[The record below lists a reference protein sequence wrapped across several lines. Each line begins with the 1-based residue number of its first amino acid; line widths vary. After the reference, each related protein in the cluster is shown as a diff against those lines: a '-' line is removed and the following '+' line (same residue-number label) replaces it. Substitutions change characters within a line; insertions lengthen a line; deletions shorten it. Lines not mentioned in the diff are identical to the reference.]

1 MPPTRLPNVPAGQA
15 LRYDNQ
21 SGGRHPAVPGENTM
35 LRSIATVFTLA
46 AALPVLGDSLNHTT
60 GTQGLLLIDK
70 LGGHVRFFDPTTL
83 AERSSLELPKNPHDF
98 ALSPDHRFA
107 YVPIYGPGIYNRN
120 PEPGHEIYVLDLVER
135 KVANVIDLS
144 PYRSPHG
151 VQIDRRGMLYVTA
164 ELDRKILVIDSRTG
178 RMVDTIDH
186 EGSGHWLAVLPDGS
200 KAYVAN
206 KDDKLFVTVLDLE
219 THKQVGS
226 VPMPRGTQGITASP
240 DGKRVIALDL
250 ARPEMTVI
258 DTATDAVL
266 DRIALA
272 NTADPAYKAY
282 YSPDG
287 KWLLTM
293 AGSSISI
300 FDAANLRAPQRTLT
314 VGASPMGIAFS
325 ADGKTALVAN
335 HGDGTVSALD
345 IATATVT
352 KNFKAGTGIETLTY
366 Y

>member
-1 MPPTRLPNVPAGQA
+1 MF
-15 LRYDNQ
+15 
-21 SGGRHPAVPGENTM
+21 
-35 LRSIATVFTLA
+35 RSIATLCALA
-46 AALPVLGDSLNHTT
+46 ATLPAIADSLNHTT
-60 GTQGLLLIDK
+60 GTQGVLLIDK
-70 LGGHVRFFDPTTL
+70 LGGHVRFFDPATL

-98 ALSPDHRFA
+98 ALSADHRFA

-120 PEPGHEIYVLDLVER
+120 PEPGHELYVLDLAER
-135 KVANVIDLS
+135 KVAKVIDLA

-151 VQIDRRGMLYVTA
+151 VQIDARGLLYVTA
-164 ELDRKILVIDSRTG
+164 ELDRKILVVDPAAG
-178 RMVDTIDH
+178 RIVATIDH

-206 KDDKLFVTVLDLE
+206 KDDKPFVTVLDLA
-219 THKQVGS
+219 TRKQITT

-240 DGKRVIALDL
+240 DGKRVIAMDI
-250 ARPEMTVI
+250 ARPEITVI
-258 DTATDAVL
+258 DTANDAVL

-272 NTADPAYKAY
+272 NTTEPAYKAY

-287 KWLLTM
+287 KWLMTM
-293 AGSSISI
+293 AGSSINV
-300 FDAANLRAPQRTLT
+300 FDAANLRAPQRSFT

-335 HGDGTVSALD
+335 HGDGTVSVVDL
-345 IATATVT
+345 ATATVART
-352 KNFKAGTGIETLTY
+352 FKAGTGIETLTY

>member
-1 MPPTRLPNVPAGQA
+1 
-15 LRYDNQ
+15 
-21 SGGRHPAVPGENTM
+21 M
-35 LRSIATVFTLA
+35 LRSIATVFALA
-46 AALPVLGDSLNHTT
+46 AALPAAAESPNHPT
-60 GTQGLLLIDK
+60 GTQGLLLVDK
-70 LGGHVRFFDPTTL
+70 LGGHVRFFDPASL

-98 ALSPDHRFA
+98 ALSADHRFA
-107 YVPIYGPGIYNRN
+107 YVPIYGPGVYNRN
-120 PEPGHEIYVLDLVER
+120 PEPGHELYVLDLAER

-151 VQIDRRGMLYVTA
+151 VQIDANGMLYVTA
-164 ELDRKILVIDSRTG
+164 ELDRKILVIDVKAG
-178 RMVDTIDH
+178 RVVDTIDH
-186 EGSGHWLAVLPDGS
+186 EGSGHWLAVLPDGR

-206 KDDKLFVTVLDLE
+206 KDDKPFVTVLDLA
-219 THKQVGS
+219 TRKQVGR

-240 DGKRVIALDL
+240 DGRRVIAMDL
-250 ARPEMTVI
+250 AQPEITAI

-266 DRIALA
+266 YRVTLA
-272 NTADPAYKAY
+272 GTTDPAYKAY

-293 AGSSISI
+293 AGSSINI
-300 FDAANLRAPQRTLT
+300 FDAADLRAPQRTLK
-314 VGASPMGIAFS
+314 VGASPMGIGFS

-335 HGDGTVSALD
+335 HGDGTISAVD

-352 KNFKAGTGIETLTY
+352 KTFKAGTGIETLTY

>member
-1 MPPTRLPNVPAGQA
+1 LA
-15 LRYDNQ
+15 
-21 SGGRHPAVPGENTM
+21 S
-35 LRSIATVFTLA
+35 A
-46 AALPVLGDSLNHTT
+46 AAFAAAGESLNHTT
-60 GTQGLLLIDK
+60 GTRGLLLIDK
-70 LGGHVRFFDPTTL
+70 LGGHVRFFDPATL
-83 AERSSLELPKNPHDF
+83 AERSSIELPKNPHDF
-98 ALSPDHRFA
+98 ALSADHRFA
-107 YVPIYGPGIYNRN
+107 YVPIYGPGVYNRN
-120 PEPGHEIYVLDLVER
+120 PEPGHELYVLDLAER
-135 KVANVIDLS
+135 KVAKVIDLA

-151 VQIDRRGMLYVTA
+151 VQVDSRGLVYVTA
-164 ELDRKILVIDSRTG
+164 ELDRKILV
-178 RMVDTIDH
+178 VDPASGKIVSTIDH
-186 EGSGHWLAVLPDGS
+186 AGSGHWLAVLPDGT

-206 KDDKLFVTVLDLE
+206 KDDKLFVTVLDLAARKE
-219 THKQVGS
+219 IGQ

-240 DGKRVIALDL
+240 DGRRVIAMDL
-250 ARPEMTVI
+250 RAPEIAVV

-266 DRIALA
+266 DRIALTGT
-272 NTADPAYKAY
+272 TAPAYKAY

-293 AGSSISI
+293 AGSTISL
-300 FDAANLRAPQRTLT
+300 FDAANLRAAQRTIT

-335 HGDGTVSALD
+335 HGDGTVSAID

>member
-1 MPPTRLPNVPAGQA
+1 MFRSVV
-15 LRYDNQ
+15 
-21 SGGRHPAVPGENTM
+21 AV
-35 LRSIATVFTLA
+35 LASA
-46 AALPVLGDSLNHTT
+46 AAFAAAGESLNHTT
-60 GTQGLLLIDK
+60 GTRGLLLIDK
-70 LGGHVRFFDPTTL
+70 LGGHVRFFDPATL
-83 AERSSLELPKNPHDF
+83 AERSSIELPKNPHDF
-98 ALSPDHRFA
+98 ALSADHRFA
-107 YVPIYGPGIYNRN
+107 YVPIYGPGVYNRN
-120 PEPGHEIYVLDLVER
+120 PEPGHELYVLDLAER
-135 KVANVIDLS
+135 KVAKVIDLA

-151 VQIDRRGMLYVTA
+151 VQVDSRGLVYVTA
-164 ELDRKILVIDSRTG
+164 ELDRKILV
-178 RMVDTIDH
+178 VDPASGKIVSTIDH
-186 EGSGHWLAVLPDGS
+186 AGSGHWLAVLPDGT

-206 KDDKLFVTVLDLE
+206 KDDKLFVTVLDLAARKE
-219 THKQVGS
+219 IGQ

-240 DGKRVIALDL
+240 DGRRVIAMDL
-250 ARPEMTVI
+250 RAPEIAVV

-266 DRIALA
+266 DRIALTGT
-272 NTADPAYKAY
+272 TAPAYKAY

-293 AGSSISI
+293 AGSTISL
-300 FDAANLRAPQRTLT
+300 FDAANLRAAQRTIT

-335 HGDGTVSALD
+335 HGDGTVSAID

>member
-1 MPPTRLPNVPAGQA
+1 MRQTV
-15 LRYDNQ
+15 
-21 SGGRHPAVPGENTM
+21 
-35 LRSIATVFTLA
+35 ATAFALA
-46 AALPVLGDSLNHTT
+46 AVFSAAGESLNHTT

-70 LGGHVRFFDPTTL
+70 LGGHVRFFDPTSL
-83 AERSSLELPKNPHDF
+83 AERSNLEMPKNPHDF
-98 ALSPDHRFA
+98 ALSADHRFA
-107 YVPIYGPGIYNRN
+107 YVPIYGPGVYNRN
-120 PEPGHEIYVLDLVER
+120 PEPGHELYVLDLVER

-151 VQIDRRGMLYVTA
+151 VQVDVNGMVYVTA
-164 ELDRKILVIDSRTG
+164 ELDRKILVVDAQAG
-178 RMVDTIDH
+178 RVVDTIDH

-206 KDDKLFVTVLDLE
+206 KDDKLFVTVLDLKAR
-219 THKQVGS
+219 KQIGT

-240 DGKRVIALDL
+240 DGKRVIAMDIG
-250 ARPEMTVI
+250 RPEIAVI
-258 DTATDAVL
+258 DTSTDAVL
-266 DRIALA
+266 ERIALT
-272 NTADPAYKAY
+272 NTTDPAYKAY

-300 FDAANLRAPQRTLT
+300 FDAANLRAPQRTLK
-314 VGASPMGIAFS
+314 VGASPMGIGFS

-335 HGDGTVSALD
+335 HGDGTVSAVDL
-345 IATATVT
+345 ATATVT
-352 KNFKAGTGIETLTY
+352 KTFKAGTGIETLTY

>member
-1 MPPTRLPNVPAGQA
+1 
-15 LRYDNQ
+15 
-21 SGGRHPAVPGENTM
+21 M
-35 LRSIATVFTLA
+35 LRSIATALALA
-46 AALPVLGDSLNHTT
+46 ATLPAAGESLNHTT
-60 GTQGLLLIDK
+60 GTQGVLLIDK
-70 LGGHVRFFDPTTL
+70 LGGHVRFFDPASL

-98 ALSPDHRFA
+98 ALTADHRLA
-107 YVPIYGPGIYNRN
+107 YVPIYGPGVYNRN
-120 PEPGHEIYVLDLVER
+120 PEPGHELYVLDLAER
-135 KVANVIDLS
+135 KVADIIDLS

-151 VQIDRRGMLYVTA
+151 VQVDARGMVYVTA
-164 ELDRKILVIDSRTG
+164 ELDRKILVIDGKAG
-178 RMVDTIDH
+178 RIVDTIDH
-186 EGSGHWLAVLPDGS
+186 EGAGHWLAVLPDGS

-206 KDDKLFVTVLDLE
+206 KDDKPFVTVLDLAARE
-219 THKQVGS
+219 QIGT

-240 DGKRVIALDL
+240 DGKRIIAMDF
-250 ARPEMTVI
+250 AQPEIAVI

-266 DRIALA
+266 ERIALA
-272 NTADPAYKAY
+272 DTTDAAYKAY

-300 FDAANLRAPQRTLT
+300 FDAANLRAPQRTLK

-335 HGDGTVSALD
+335 HGDGTVSVVD
-345 IATATVT
+345 IASATVT
-352 KNFKAGTGIETLTY
+352 RTFKAGTGIETLTY

>member
-1 MPPTRLPNVPAGQA
+1 MR
-15 LRYDNQ
+15 
-21 SGGRHPAVPGENTM
+21 
-35 LRSIATVFTLA
+35 RSIATGLALAITLP
-46 AALPVLGDSLNHTT
+46 ALAESLNHTT
-60 GTQGLLLIDK
+60 GTEGLLLIDK
-70 LGGHVRFFDPTTL
+70 LGGHVRFFDPSSFT
-83 AERSSLELPKNPHDF
+83 EVSSLELPKNPHDF
-98 ALSPDHRFA
+98 ALSADHRFA

-120 PEPGHEIYVLDLVER
+120 PEPGHELYVLDLAERNVE
-135 KVANVIDLS
+135 KVIDLA

-151 VQIDRRGMLYVTA
+151 VQIDARGMLYVTA
-164 ELDRKILVIDSRTG
+164 ELDRKILVIDSRSG
-178 RMVDTIDH
+178 QIVDTIDH

-206 KDDKLFVTVLDLE
+206 KDDKPFVTVLDLA
-219 THKQVGS
+219 TRKQIGN

-240 DGKRVIALDL
+240 DGKRVIAMDI
-250 ARPEMTVI
+250 ARPEIAVI

-266 DRIALA
+266 ERIALA
-272 NTADPAYKAY
+272 NTTDPAYKAY

-293 AGSSISI
+293 AGSSINI
-300 FDAANLRAPQRTLT
+300 FDAANLRAPQRTVT
-314 VGASPMGIAFS
+314 VGASPMGIGFS

-335 HGDGTVSALD
+335 HGDGTISAVD